1 MRIRVI
7 APREDTDKQFRL
19 FLPVPL
25 GIARWRFIWRFLPE
39 EARRYAPVAA
49 ELVRALKQYKREHG
63 SWNLVEV
70 NRADGKTRVE
80 IKV

>member
-1 MRIRVI
+1 MRIRVV
-7 APREDTDKQFRL
+7 ASREEAGRQFRL
-19 FLPVPL
+19 CLPVPL

-39 EARRYAPVAA
+39 EAGRYAPAA
-49 ELVRALKQYKREHG
+49 AKLVRALKQYKRENG

-70 NRADGKTRVE
+70 NAADGNTRVE

>member
-1 MRIRVI
+1 MRIRVV
-7 APREDTDKQFRL
+7 APGKDEGKQFRL

-25 GIARWRFIWRFLPE
+25 GIARWRFIWRFLPQE
-39 EARRYAPVAA
+39 TRQFAPFAA
-49 ELVRALKQYKREHG
+49 ELVRALKQYKRENG

-80 IKV
+80 IRI

>member
-1 MRIRVI
+1 MRIRVV
-7 APREDTDKQFRL
+7 APRENTDKTFRL

-39 EARRYAPVAA
+39 GARLYAPVADK
-49 ELVRALKQYKREHG
+49 LVRALKQYKRENG

-70 NRADGKTRVE
+70 NTADGKTRVE

>member
-7 APREDTDKQFRL
+7 APREDTGKTFR
-19 FLPVPL
+19 FYLPVPL

-80 IKV
+80 IRI

>member
-7 APREDTDKQFRL
+7 APREDTGKTFRL

-25 GIARWRFIWRFLPE
+25 GIARWRFIWRFLPQ
-39 EARRYAPVAA
+39 EARQFAPFAA

-70 NRADGKTRVE
+70 NRADGRTRVE
-80 IKV
+80 IKI

>member
-19 FLPVPL
+19 FLPVPI
-25 GIARWRFIWRFLPE
+25 GIVRWRFIWRFLPE

-49 ELVRALKQYKREHG
+49 ELVRALKQYKRENG

>member
-7 APREDTDKQFRL
+7 APREDPEKQFRL

-39 EARRYAPVAA
+39 EARLYAPVAA
-49 ELVRALKQYKREHG
+49 ELVRALKQYKREYG

-70 NRADGKTRVE
+70 KTADGKTHVE
-80 IKV
+80 IKI

>member
-7 APREDTDKQFRL
+7 APREDPEKQFRL

-25 GIARWRFIWRFLPE
+25 GIARWRLIWRFLPE
-39 EARRYAPVAA
+39 EARLYAPVAA
-49 ELVRALKQYKREHG
+49 ELVRALKQYKRENG

-70 NRADGKTRVE
+70 NTADGNTRVE